1 MRDQFENK
9 LFAMASEEKMVL
21 PEEMENKINRLL
33 KQMPQKKHTPK
44 MNLRKAILLAAV
56 LTMLFSVTATAAVGI
71 LKERMESMNH
81 KELEEYFSQIY
92 TSKVPSDNYNRPFS
106 EG

>member
-33 KQMPQKKHTPK
+33 KQMPQKTYP
-44 MNLRKAILLAAV
+44 
-56 LTMLFSVTATAAVGI
+56 
-71 LKERMESMNH
+71 
-81 KELEEYFSQIY
+81 
-92 TSKVPSDNYNRPFS
+92 
-106 EG
+106 